1 MGRWD
6 ISDPDRVH
14 SGDQRQPAQEG
25 RGNASTDSVSMG
37 RGGSSE
43 SAADEL
49 SERHRTVAD
58 RASAGRDRRTQHV
71 DRGRNYSL
79 RSTEIAALA
88 DIGRFR
94 TVDVRDLARFVYNGD
109 QARMKNDLQNLRKQ
123 GLIEEKN
130 VLRAHKTP
138 RRMVTLTEP
147 GARLVRKAGG
157 LPLSQ
162 RIYHGFVKPRE
173 VEHDADLYKV
183 YQKAIEKIA
192 EKGGKAIRVRLDFEL
207 KESINRSKE
216 AAGRLPEAM
225 REGWLAAVAEEHG
238 LSSDGRR
245 IHLPDVQVEYQ
256 MPDGRIERENLEL
269 VSRNY
274 REQGIRGKAA
284 AGFSMYARSA
294 DSARIR
300 RALRDTG
307 LMREVLSV

>member
-1 MGRWD
+1 
-6 ISDPDRVH
+6 
-14 SGDQRQPAQEG
+14 
-25 RGNASTDSVSMG
+25 
-37 RGGSSE
+37 
-43 SAADEL
+43 
-49 SERHRTVAD
+49 
-58 RASAGRDRRTQHV
+58 
-71 DRGRNYSL
+71 
-79 RSTEIAALA
+79 
-88 DIGRFR
+88 
-94 TVDVRDLARFVYNGD
+94 
-109 QARMKNDLQNLRKQ
+109 
-123 GLIEEKN
+123 
-130 VLRAHKTP
+130 
-138 RRMVTLTEP
+138 MVTLTEP
-147 GARLVRKAGG
+147 GAHLIRKIAG
-157 LPLSQ
+157 LSPNQ
-162 RIYHGFVKPRE
+162 RIYHRFVKPKE

-183 YQKAIEKIA
+183 YQKAVEKIVG
-192 EKGGKAIRVRLDFEL
+192 KGGKAIRVRLDFEL